1 MKKYDDSIF
10 GRLFSYCSHQ
20 KLLFAIGI
28 LVAMMNG
35 IIFPIFSIF
44 LAKMLAILINFTD
57 NPIQARTDANLYA
70 LIYLILAI
78 AAFIINVAQQTIFT
92 IIGEDMTQKIRN

>member
-10 GRLFSYCSHQ
+10 GRLFAYCSDK
-20 KLLFAIGI
+20 KLLFGIGI
-28 LVAMMNG
+28 MVAMMNG
-35 IIFPIFSIF
+35 VIFPIFSIF
-44 LAKMLAILINFTD
+44 LAKMLAILINFED
-57 NPIQARTDANLYA
+57 NPAQARTDANLYA